1 MADDVISRLAG
12 IIRER
17 RQSASDA
24 SYTRQLI
31 DGGAAKAAK
40 KLGEEATEAVIAALV
55 EDDERLRNEAA
66 DLIYHLLVL
75 LECRHVPVA
84 HVLAEL
90 ERRFSMSGI
99 AEKAQRKPSEPSV

>member
-1 MADDVISRLAG
+1 MAEDVISSLAG

-17 RQSASDA
+17 RQSAADA

-31 DGGAAKAAK
+31 DGGPAKAAK
-40 KLGEEATEAVIAALV
+40 KLGEEATETVIAALA
-55 EDDERLRNEAA
+55 ESDDRLRSEAA

-75 LECRHVPVA
+75 LECRHIAVSD
-84 HVLAEL
+84 VLGEL

-99 AEKAQRKPSEPSV
+99 AEKAQRQSTKPPV